1 SLLKTNLSATTCSF
15 SSSVYSGC
23 WRGPINV
30 GTVVNS
36 ARRRHDVG
44 GLLVSGCLSLPDSSS
59 PPSSISG
66 PKTKLYVSDVYVF
79 NSSFGWC
86 LSSDELVN
94 WLCIV
99 LMFCLWFYY
108 VALIPYLM
116 TKGLMY
122 GFAFLRYETEEESLK
137 AIQGMHGKITRCQF
151 LLFELEDLLPS
162 LSLSNLTKCFVET
175 IRNFF
180 AALFLASTGM
190 LINMHFLW
198 NHVDILVAAVLL
210 VIVIKTG

>member
-1 SLLKTNLSATTCSF
+1 M
-15 SSSVYSGC
+15 
-23 WRGPINV
+23 
-30 GTVVNS
+30 NS

-66 PKTKLYVSDVYVF
+66 PKTKLYVSGKLHSLSLSVSVFFLLIFLDVYVF

-108 VALIPYLM
+108 VALIP
-116 TKGLMY
+116 
-122 GFAFLRYETEEESLK
+122 
-137 AIQGMHGKITRCQF
+137 C
-151 LLFELEDLLPS
+151 
-162 LSLSNLTKCFVET
+162 LST
-175 IRNFF
+175 
-180 AALFLASTGM
+180 
-190 LINMHFLW
+190 
-198 NHVDILVAAVLL
+198 
-210 VIVIKTG
+210 